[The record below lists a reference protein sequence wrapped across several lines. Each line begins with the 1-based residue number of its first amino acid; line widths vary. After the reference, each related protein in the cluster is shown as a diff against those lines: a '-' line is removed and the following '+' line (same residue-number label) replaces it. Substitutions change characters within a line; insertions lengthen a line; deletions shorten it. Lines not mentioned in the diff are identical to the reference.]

1 MKRRFPLLML
11 LLALLLVAALTFTA
25 CGGGNDSAEEDDDET
40 ASGIGSDYSVD
51 RIAEKLDS
59 LRAENGLYVQLRIV
73 STDNGTAEEYD
84 LIYAAKGNVCYFMT
98 RDDEVYL
105 EFGETALT
113 VYEKEDGAFK
123 KTVMNYGA

>member
-11 LLALLLVAALTFTA
+11 LLALLLVTALTFTA
-25 CGGGNDSAEEDDDET
+25 CGGGTDSAEDDDET

-73 STDNGTAEEYD
+73 STENGTAEE
-84 LIYAAKGNVCYFMT
+84 
-98 RDDEVYL
+98 
-105 EFGETALT
+105 
-113 VYEKEDGAFK
+113 
-123 KTVMNYGA
+123 